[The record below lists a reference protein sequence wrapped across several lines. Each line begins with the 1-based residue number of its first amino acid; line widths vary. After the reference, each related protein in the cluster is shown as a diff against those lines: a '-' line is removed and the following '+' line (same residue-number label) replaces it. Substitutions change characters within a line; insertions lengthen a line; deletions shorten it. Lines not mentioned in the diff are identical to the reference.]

1 MKLAVALSERS
12 DIQRR
17 LSELSDRLANNAK
30 VQEGDTP
37 AEDPKELLKEMD
49 VLINRLEDLIFS
61 INITNSQTFSDG
73 TSMTLLLA
81 KRDCMKKRLAMLR
94 GFLDCASSKVD
105 RYSRTEIAVHST
117 VDVAALQ
124 KEADRLSKELRCLDE
139 KIQQLNWTT
148 DLISE
153 AD

>member
-1 MKLAVALSERS
+1 MKLAVALSERA

-30 VQEGDTP
+30 VQEGDAP
-37 AEDPKELLKEMD
+37 AEEPEKLLAEMD
-49 VLINRLEDLIFS
+49 VLINRLETLIFQ
-61 INITNSQTFSDG
+61 INTTNSQTHADG
-73 TSMTLLLA
+73 KSMTLLLA

-117 VDVAALQ
+117 VDVAELQ
-124 KEADRLSKELRCLDE
+124 KEADRLSRELRCLDE
-139 KIQQLNWTT
+139 KIQELNWTT
-148 DLISE
+148 DLIE
-153 AD
+153 ER